1 MSAHVK
7 VYRYSR
13 VLQKTPWDFRCLVDE
28 RCNESDDCWPPFPTH
43 AEALAAAWAHI
54 KEHS

>member
-1 MSAHVK
+1 M
-7 VYRYSR
+7 
-13 VLQKTPWDFRCLVDE
+13 TPITHGTDYGYQMHRARGEQACRDCLDA
-28 RCNESDDCWPPFPTH
+28 H